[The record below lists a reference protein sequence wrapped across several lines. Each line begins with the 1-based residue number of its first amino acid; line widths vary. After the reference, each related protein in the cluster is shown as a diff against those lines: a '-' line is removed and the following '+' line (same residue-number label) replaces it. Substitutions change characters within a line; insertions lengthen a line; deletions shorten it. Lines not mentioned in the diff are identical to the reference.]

1 MKDEILMPCTEWAEK
16 LAARHPED
24 ISPSDRTALNNH
36 IASCKACA
44 AVYTAYRTMEINVR
58 ALPTTSLPGLPYD
71 RLRQNRSIM
80 PPLFSLLEY
89 FGLFSRGE
97 SQTATTRVHRTRRLT
112 YIKPGLFYHA
122 SIACL
127 VLILLAG
134 VVGLSVSAR
143 TMAPKFSAVISSP
156 TAFAA
161 PSALSNAPSSRIRPI
176 NLLFM
181 NLRRLCPGYFSL
193 RVPQGGEPAQPQSP
207 SDNPASR
214 PAVAAASSWRS
225 ASHCRY

>member
-1 MKDEILMPCTEWAEK
+1 MKDEILMPCTKWAEK

-24 ISPSDRTALNNH
+24 ISPSGRTALNNH

-44 AVYTAYRTMEINVR
+44 AVYTAYRMMEINVG
-58 ALPTTSLPGLPYD
+58 ALPTTSLPGLSYD
-71 RLRQNRSIM
+71 RLRRDRSIM
-80 PPLFSLLEY
+80 PPLFSLLVY

-97 SQTATTRVHRTRRLT
+97 SQTATTRVHPTRRLT
-112 YIKPGLFYHA
+112 YIKLGLFYHA

-134 VVGLSVSAR
+134 VVGLSISAR

-176 NLLFM
+176 NLLFL
-181 NLRRLCPGYFSL
+181 NLHRLCPDYFSPSSPQKVDSTQQQRQSGNL
-193 RVPQGGEPAQPQSP
+193 ACRVLQTGG
-207 SDNPASR
+207 
-214 PAVAAASSWRS
+214 
-225 ASHCRY
+225 